1 MYRIL
6 VVDDEPSICKA
17 LALALLSKEYSVD
30 MAGAGSRAIQKG
42 SREKYDILI
51 VDLCLPDMH
60 GLEVIREFKEQNPQI
75 LAIVITA
82 HRTEETYIEASKWGV
97 HDYFEKPFQMQSIK
111 DAIARGIATR
121 ALSGV

>member
-6 VVDDEPSICKA
+6 VVDDEPSICKG

-42 SREKYDILI
+42 CREKYDVLI

-60 GLEVIREFKEQNPQI
+60 GLEVIRELKEQNPQI

-82 HRTEETYIEASKWGV
+82 HRTKESYIEARKWGV
-97 HDYFEKPFQMQSIK
+97 RDYFEKPFQMQSIK